1 MKIVILISSIIQGFA
16 KYVEWSANMMEE
28 EAKRRLKTAELQAK
42 KSKLKLWTNYVPP
55 PTNSKAI
62 HDQNFTGKV
71 KFSPIMDLSQISQ
84 YSAQVIQVY
93 NIWTLFFQVVEV
105 VSGDCIIVADD
116 SIPYGSPLAERRV
129 NLSSIR
135 CPKIGNPRRDE
146 KPAPYAREAKEFLR
160 TRLIG
165 RQVCNIF
172 LLFVLVSLV
181 NSALK
186 ITPVFR

>member
-1 MKIVILISSIIQGFA
+1 
-16 KYVEWSANMMEE
+16 
-28 EAKRRLKTAELQAK
+28 
-42 KSKLKLWTNYVPP
+42 
-55 PTNSKAI
+55 
-62 HDQNFTGKV
+62 
-71 KFSPIMDLSQISQ
+71 
-84 YSAQVIQVY
+84 
-93 NIWTLFFQVVEV
+93 VVEV

-172 LLFVLVSLV
+172 LWFLLVSLV